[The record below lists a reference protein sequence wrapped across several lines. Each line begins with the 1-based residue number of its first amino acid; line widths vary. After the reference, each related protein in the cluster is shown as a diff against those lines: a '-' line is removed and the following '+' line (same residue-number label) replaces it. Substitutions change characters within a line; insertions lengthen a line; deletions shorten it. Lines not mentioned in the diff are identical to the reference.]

1 MVEKNCNKDDTYT
14 QWEEADTVSVQLT
27 FSQLTCPSGN
37 ACDLKQDV
45 KYLRVLMRCFRA
57 AFSVYESLYMC
68 FSANTLPHFFG
79 LIKFFF
85 GSWLSEKWK
94 MPLTPHSLGLHKLLG
109 LFSPAVRPI
118 INRSVLAAF
127 VWIVLFFI
135 FPPNTREVKTA
146 SWFCFTGEAE
156 KDCALLWILLTSGA
170 TKIISKEIWFLQLY
184 HDDNSGADYWS
195 GRQPRHEFTKCVLD
209 IWIVAGMMRL
219 ILRLWILRC

>member
-1 MVEKNCNKDDTYT
+1 
-14 QWEEADTVSVQLT
+14 
-27 FSQLTCPSGN
+27 
-37 ACDLKQDV
+37 
-45 KYLRVLMRCFRA
+45 
-57 AFSVYESLYMC
+57 MC

-85 GSWLSEKWK
+85 RSWLSEKWK

-118 INRSVLAAF
+118 INRSLLGAF

>member
-14 QWEEADTVSVQLT
+14 QWEEADIVSVQLT

-118 INRSVLAAF
+118 INRSVLDAF
-127 VWIVLFFI
+127 VWISYSLQIQEKWRLLHDSVSQGKQKKIALCCKYCW
-135 FPPNTREVKTA
+135 PEVQLKL
-146 SWFCFTGEAE
+146 SPKKSDSFCFIMMITAVLIIDQGGSWGTSSQNVF
-156 KDCALLWILLTSGA
+156 WISG
-170 TKIISKEIWFLQLY
+170 
-184 HDDNSGADYWS
+184 
-195 GRQPRHEFTKCVLD
+195 
-209 IWIVAGMMRL
+209 
-219 ILRLWILRC
+219 

>member
-1 MVEKNCNKDDTYT
+1 MVKLLTNVGSTHSDLQCVHNLQPASRFQRVMKWAFWSLKFFALWSGWKKNCNKDDTYT
-14 QWEEADTVSVQLT
+14 QREEADIVSVQLT

-45 KYLRVLMRCFRA
+45 KHLRVLMRCFRA

-118 INRSVLAAF
+118 INRSVLDAF
-127 VWIVLFFI
+127 VWISYSLQIQEICLYFLKFI
-135 FPPNTREVKTA
+135 QIE
-146 SWFCFTGEAE
+146 
-156 KDCALLWILLTSGA
+156 
-170 TKIISKEIWFLQLY
+170 
-184 HDDNSGADYWS
+184 
-195 GRQPRHEFTKCVLD
+195 
-209 IWIVAGMMRL
+209 
-219 ILRLWILRC
+219 